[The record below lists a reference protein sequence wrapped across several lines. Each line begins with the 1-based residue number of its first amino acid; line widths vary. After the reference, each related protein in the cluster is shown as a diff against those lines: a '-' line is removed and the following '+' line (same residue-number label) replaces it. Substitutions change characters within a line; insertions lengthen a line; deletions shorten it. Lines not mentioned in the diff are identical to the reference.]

1 MGKRKSIGLPG
12 GPNEYITHVS
22 QVFSTDG
29 YKRNS
34 PDVNNPFN
42 IINSGNITMEDV
54 DFPIIGIDNLGNS
67 QIMMPG
73 GEYEFPGDKVFELP
87 MAQDGD
93 ETWGE
98 WAKRK
103 ALRAINPLA
112 PVDDLLQVMSIPSN
126 IIREITEGV
135 SGIPGVGDEGAYGDG
150 KFNWGNIIPDL
161 ENTSILDETPTQ
173 VPMSKV
179 LGTEGFG
186 KSMVVDMIT
195 DPSSYIGAGIL
206 KNVIKKGATSGGPKI
221 LKSVTPQLNKLSDDA
236 VEMVEDL
243 FGNQIK
249 KSNAVR
255 LNRVEDANVTNTTF
269 SKPNP
274 DGTMPY
280 ETGNWFGST
289 IEPLYLNMTKKAGT
303 SNILNQHSNKRLLT
317 TYLNP
322 EDAKNFNILN
332 LDPSTTAYQL
342 SGGRGNLPIPT
353 EYVIPPSL
361 VSRLRDKGKVGQA
374 TEIMEGL
381 QDFYKMYGGDL
392 PKAQAGFFKNI
403 IKQGAK
409 KLDEFIPIIQRKLR
423 TIEKDTG
430 LYSKDNLI
438 KQVDVPGTGVK
449 IEQPTML
456 AKFLDG
462 IGFNKLTGRN
472 SYLPHWARRDGD
484 NVVART
490 NMPGAWSFDNK
501 GMELLYNPSGNYYHI
516 PDAFIN
522 NPLTAGR
529 TFKALEDF
537 IPKGSILKQGPE
549 GSLSTDSF
557 KLMMNRLGRGRY
569 SDITDYSDPNVLR
582 SFNVYGKG
590 PKGTI
595 SPDATNFLE
604 NSMFGLQRRGLVGEG
619 FTGFDAGIPNLTIR
633 KNFTEGGPLKIMN
646 DGTLEM
652 LTYPSSVFKDDEGNP
667 EQTVMLDPVDLGV
680 IKGPIALAKEQ
691 MEKDGITDEL
701 KKGYVEGKSEKAYNN
716 IIPQGYGNIETNL
729 DRYRRLAQNIGRD
742 PDGLWYD
749 GPKDNKN
756 LYTIPNRE
764 DAFRL
769 YLGMPQVNNSF
780 GVSDYRPG
788 DSEDKSMVYLKPN
801 YFNEDP
807 IRQALVDQYFKEL
820 DVDEDENLKEL
831 VDKKTIGNERGLPRG
846 KYQGDGTAWPE
857 ADNSLGDF
865 TFDMGEDEKGTYI
878 SIYDIWDLN
887 PFQQGEGSSV
897 NKSAEKLLSWFNTQS
912 DKKATSESE
921 VSALFGAGKP
931 FEVYERIYIDPKTK
945 KILPQAHC
953 GGMIKR
959 LPKKEMGGKL
969 RLYKD
974 YINGVYD
981 KSPSRDYVEKVYD
994 KLNRVYLSQ
1003 AKQANMST
1011 PNYIMSYLVDE

>member
-42 IINSGNITMEDV
+42 IINSGNITMKDV
-54 DFPIIGIDNLGNS
+54 DFPIIGVDNLGNS

-87 MAQDGD
+87 IAQDGD

-112 PVDDLLQVMSIPSN
+112 PVDDLLQVLSIPSN
-126 IIREITEGV
+126 IIREVTEGV

-150 KFNWGNIIPDL
+150 KFNWGNIIPNL
-161 ENTSILDETPTQ
+161 ENTSILDETPAQ
-173 VPMSKV
+173 VPMSKI

-186 KSMVVDMIT
+186 KSMLVDMVT
-195 DPSSYIGAGIL
+195 DPSSYVGAGIL

-221 LKSVTPQLNKLSDDA
+221 LKSVTPHLNKLSDDA

-249 KSNAVR
+249 KSDAVR
-255 LNRVEDANVTNTTF
+255 LNRIEDANVTNTTF

-274 DGTMPY
+274 DSSMPY
-280 ETGNWFGST
+280 ETGNWFQNT
-289 IEPLYLNMTKKAGT
+289 ADPFYLNMTKKAGT
-303 SNILNQHSNKRLLT
+303 DQLLNQHSNKRLLT
-317 TYLNP
+317 TYLSP
-322 EDAKNFNILN
+322 KDAENFSILN
-332 LDPSTTAYQL
+332 LDPSTSAWQL
-342 SGGRGNLPIPT
+342 SGGRGNLPNAT
-353 EYVIPPSL
+353 EYVIPPPL
-361 VSRLRDKGKVGQA
+361 VSRLRDQGKIGQS
-374 TEIMEGL
+374 TELMEAM
-381 QDFYKMYGGDL
+381 QNFYKMYGGDL
-392 PKAQAGFFKNI
+392 PKAQAGFFKNLL
-403 IKQGAK
+403 KQGAK
-409 KLDEFIPIIQRKLR
+409 KLDEFIPALQRKLR

-472 SYLPHWARRDGD
+472 SYLPHWARRDGE

-529 TFKALEDF
+529 TFRALEDF

-557 KLMMNRLGRGRY
+557 KLMMNRLGRGKY
-569 SDITDYSDPNVLR
+569 SDVTNYSDPNVSR

-619 FTGFDAGIPNLTIR
+619 FTGFNAGIPNLTIR

-646 DGTLEM
+646 DGTLER
-652 LTYPSSVFKDDEGNP
+652 LTYPSSVWKDKEGNP
-667 EQTVMLDPVDLGV
+667 EQLVMLDEVVVDA
-680 IKGPIALAKEQ
+680 KGPIALAKEQ
-691 MEKDGITDEL
+691 MEEYGITDSL
-701 KKGYVEGKSEKAYNN
+701 KEGYVEGKSEKAYNN
-716 IIPQGYGNIETNL
+716 IVPQGYGNIKTNL
-729 DRYRRLAQNIGRD
+729 DRVRRYKGDLGR
-742 PDGLWYD
+742 
-749 GPKDNKN
+749 NKEE
-756 LYTIPNRE
+756 LLHSISPTGEKEYYTIPNRE

-780 GVSDYRPG
+780 SVSDYRPG
-788 DSEDKSMVYLKPN
+788 DSEDKSMVYLKPS
-801 YFNEDP
+801 YFNDEK
-807 IRQALVDQYFKEL
+807 IRQSLVDLYYREVDDGSIEL
-820 DVDEDENLKEL
+820 GEKH
-831 VDKKTIGNERGLPRG
+831 IGNERDIPGELRG
-846 KYQGDGTAWPE
+846 KYQGDGTRFPH

-865 TFDMGEDEKGTYI
+865 TFNIGKDEKGTYI

-887 PFQQGEGSSV
+887 PFKGGKGSSV
-897 NKSAEKLLSWFNTQS
+897 NKAGDKLLEYVTSLG
-912 DKKATSESE
+912 KKVTSESE
-921 VSALFGAGKP
+921 VSEIFGAGKP
-931 FEVYERIYIDPKTK
+931 FEVYEKIYIDPKTK